1 MLYQETPLP
10 GVIVVDLEQIRDERG
25 FFARSWCAEQFASK
39 GLSNRIAQINTA
51 HNALAGTLR
60 GMHYQRE
67 PHAEVKVVHCPYGA
81 VFDVALDLRPTS
93 PAFGHWFGLELS
105 GDNHRALYI
114 PEGCA
119 HGYITLRDN
128 SGLTY
133 TTSQRYEPTSAT
145 GVRFDDPQFAI
156 SWPMA
161 PTIVSAADRG
171 WTKFR
176 S

>member
-1 MLYQETPLP
+1 M
-10 GVIVVDLEQIRDERG
+10 VVDLEQIRDERG
-25 FFARSWCAEQFASK
+25 FFARSWCAEQFASR
-39 GLSNRIAQINTA
+39 GLSCHIAQINTA

-60 GMHYQRE
+60 GMHYQRD

-81 VFDVALDLRPTS
+81 VFDVALDLRPKS
-93 PAFGHWFGLELS
+93 PAFGRWFGVELS

-133 TTSQRYEPTSAT
+133 TTSHRYEPTSAT

-156 SWPMA
+156 SWPVT

-171 WTKFR
+171 WTEFR
-176 S
+176 SGGST